1 MMDIFKTNEAKVIN
15 TSISKTYIMKTETKK
30 ILIIFLAGFFA
41 KDVID
46 DIFFLMIDKY
56 PIEIFDFQITA
67 TSHKIM
73 LLVSLILTSMF
84 LYYGLRKN
92 KSINQKTRNV

>member
-1 MMDIFKTNEAKVIN
+1 MKKQTTNAVAIF
-15 TSISKTYIMKTETKK
+15 
-30 ILIIFLAGFFA
+30 FAGFFA

-56 PIEIFDFQITA
+56 PLDIFGFQVTA
-67 TSHKIM
+67 TSHKVM
-73 LLVSLILTSMF
+73 LVVSLILTSVF

-92 KSINQKTRNV
+92 KSSRQNTENV

>member
-1 MMDIFKTNEAKVIN
+1 
-15 TSISKTYIMKTETKK
+15 MKTETKT
-30 ILIIFLAGFFA
+30 ILTIFFAGFFA

-56 PIEIFDFQITA
+56 TIEILGFQITA
-67 TSHKIM
+67 TSHKTM
-73 LLVSLILTSMF
+73 LVVSLILTAIF

-92 KSINQKTRNV
+92 KSINQKTTNV

>member
-1 MMDIFKTNEAKVIN
+1 
-15 TSISKTYIMKTETKK
+15 MKTEPKK
-30 ILIIFLAGFFA
+30 ILAIFLAGFFT

-46 DIFFLMIDKY
+46 DVFFLMIDKY
-56 PIEIFDFQITA
+56 PIDIFGFTITA

-73 LLVSLILTSMF
+73 LVVSLILTAVF

-92 KSINQKTRNV
+92 NSSYQNTGNV

>member
-1 MMDIFKTNEAKVIN
+1 MKSRATNAA
-15 TSISKTYIMKTETKK
+15 T
-30 ILIIFLAGFFA
+30 LFFAGFFA

-56 PIEIFDFQITA
+56 PIDIFGFHITA
-67 TSHKIM
+67 ASHKIM
-73 LLVSLILTSMF
+73 LVVSAILTIMF

-92 KSINQKTRNV
+92 KSINQKANV